1 MNQKYSLQDN
11 KISSLTLIFIYLLLI
26 TFVLGHYIFSI
37 RIIGVQWYA
46 YRVLVIFLVILGV
59 NSRLNSKIER
69 NFIYFGIILF
79 VYSMISLLWMPSFI
93 VGFRYSA
100 NIAFGILLTYV
111 LLGLIDTK
119 RMSFN
124 KIFEHFSR
132 AWMLAVFISLIF
144 LTKEVIS
151 GQTMEFSRARSVF
164 VIEKSTHL
172 YTSTFGGPSGY
183 GPFLVICLP
192 LFLHMVFSTKNFWER
207 VTFFI
212 GIILTS
218 GAIILTG
225 SRISAIAMIIT
236 FLLIGIMNIK
246 RKALMVFALL
256 ICGFIAVL
264 ISYQINP
271 KAYKKHFEQTSSAL
285 SDTSK
290 MSSIRSRATE
300 FANGISVLIDTNG
313 LGCGPGNYV
322 QYKKEHIDILV
333 FPELSWM
340 GTHSVILSIIAEYGL
355 IIFVS
360 FFFWFFFVFFSLFK
374 INSQLKKMNRVSEGM
389 AAKSLIVMQ
398 VVFFIWSFAFG
409 GGLEFSLIWLYFATV
424 TVLASSLWIYTETL
438 KKHMQFYSQ
447 TVIAQNNHD

>member
-26 TFVLGHYIFSI
+26 TFVLGHYLFSI
-37 RIIGVQWYA
+37 GIIGIQWYA
-46 YRVLVIFLVILGV
+46 YRVLVIFLVIFGV
-59 NSRLNSKIER
+59 NGRLNSKIEK

-79 VYSMISLLWMPSFI
+79 VYSMFSLLWMPSFI
-93 VGFRYSA
+93 AGFRYSA

-164 VIEKSTHL
+164 GIEKSTHL
-172 YTSTFGGPSGY
+172 YTSSFSGPSGY
-183 GPFLVICLP
+183 GPFLVIGLP

-207 VTFFI
+207 IIFFI

-225 SRISAIAMIIT
+225 SRVSAIAMIIT
-236 FLLIGIMNIK
+236 FMLIGIMNIK
-246 RKALMVFALL
+246 RRALIVLMLL
-256 ICGFIAVL
+256 FCGIIGAL

-271 KAYKKHFEQTSSAL
+271 KSYEKHFEQTSSAL

-290 MSSIRSRATE
+290 RSSIRVRTIE

-322 QYKKEHIDILV
+322 QYKKDHIDILV
-333 FPELSWM
+333 FPELSLM

-374 INSQLKKMNRVSEGM
+374 ISSMLRKMNRISESM

-409 GGLEFSLIWLYFATV
+409 GGLEFSLIWLFFATI
-424 TVLASSLWIYTETL
+424 TILSSSLSIYTANLER
-438 KKHMQFYSQ
+438 QFR
-447 TVIAQNNHD
+447 